1 MSARA
6 RRFSLFFRARAT
18 ELERTRPCERRA
30 GSSIVADLVRSFT
43 KTVNTAAATAAATAN
58 TIMRHT
64 ASLWALLPS
73 WQARSASSSGAGTDH
88 SANKREPTRRATGRH
103 KRRAIAVRVN
113 PHAACRRAPPSVGRP
128 RPSVRRLSACS
139 RVAAVSISLKHVQA
153 CNARVFLDP
162 ERLEAPL
169 ELSGVH
175 WEPQP
180 AISR

>member
-1 MSARA
+1 MLAEVGVSARA

-113 PHAACRRAPPSVGRP
+113 PHAACRRAPPSVGGRA
-128 RPSVRRLSACS
+128 RPSGGCRR
-139 RVAAVSISLKHVQA
+139 VQGW
-153 CNARVFLDP
+153 
-162 ERLEAPL
+162 PL
-169 ELSGVH
+169 
-175 WEPQP
+175 
-180 AISR
+180 